1 MPAPESLK
9 EAGRRVGCSVEIV
22 DVASNEDLAAA
33 METAPF
39 DLVFPSDY
47 LVERLAAGGALA
59 PLDPAILPLDRLAG
73 WAREASYDPGCR
85 HSVPFAYGTTGV
97 LAGPRAPVGVGW
109 GVILDPAGP
118 VQMLDEVREV
128 FGAALIAGG
137 HDPNQ
142 LDGAPF
148 EEAMAT
154 LRRQRQGV
162 TRFDS
167 ADFIGPVVAGQV
179 VAAHAWSGPAAAAV
193 RRHEGLRY
201 FVPDE
206 GAVLWVTTGA
216 IPAGA
221 PDPDRSM
228 RLLVELMDPKLA
240 ALTTVSFGYATPNE
254 PARALL
260 PAAIGDDLAL
270 FPCSATI
277 ARCRPL
283 RDLRQGD
290 ALQLDRGWR
299 ELRESR
305 PRVSPAA
312 PPRPRGRS
320 GGPRRSR

>member
-1 MPAPESLK
+1 MPAPGSLE
-9 EAGRRVGCSVEIV
+9 EAGRRVGCSVEIL

-33 METAPF
+33 METASF

-59 PLDPAILPLDRLAG
+59 PLDPAVLPLDRLAA
-73 WAREASYDPGCR
+73 WAREASFDPGCS

-128 FGAALIAGG
+128 LGAALIAGG
-137 HDPNQ
+137 HDPNE
-142 LDGAPF
+142 LGGAPL
-148 EEAMAT
+148 EEALAT
-154 LRRQRQGV
+154 LRRQRPGV

-167 ADFIGPVVAGQV
+167 DDFIGPVLAGEV
-179 VAAHAWSGPAAAAV
+179 IAAHAWSGPAAAAV
-193 RRHEGLRY
+193 RRHGGLRY
-201 FVPDE
+201 FVPEE

-228 RLLVELMDPKLA
+228 RLLAELMDPKLA
-240 ALTTVSFGYATPNE
+240 ALTTASFGYATPNE

-260 PAAIGDDLAL
+260 PAAIGDDPSL
-270 FPCSATI
+270 FPRPATV

-283 RDLRQGD
+283 RDLRQRD
-290 ALQLDRGWR
+290 PSRLDRGWR

-312 PPRPRGRS
+312 PPRRRERS